1 MREPERVR
9 LSGHHPARHCPP
21 PNSRVMLV
29 VGMRFERHTAGAIAA
44 VLGLSTVVIL
54 LAMLQYQW
62 TGEISRGAEER
73 MREALA
79 ASVRRFREDFSREM
93 NRIAAAFQPDPA
105 APPAQIENSLLSR
118 YGDFVSSYPHYRL
131 LANLLVWRIDGRTP
145 RLLLMDRQSFR
156 FVEIAWPPRLE
167 RLREHL
173 NEQSWEL
180 SWISEREA
188 YRHPWTLHEPTP
200 ALVQALFRVSPGERA
215 PAAET
220 HHIGFLILELDRPRL
235 SGEFLPMLASRH
247 FGPPG
252 ETSFLIAVRAAG
264 NPAAV
269 LYESDPRQPV
279 SRNNPDA
286 EADLLDPR
294 QDRWDEPVGAALTP
308 SSKDTQWRLAVQH
321 RAGSL
326 AAAVGALRRRN
337 LAVSF
342 SLLSLLAA
350 SVALILVLARRT
362 QRLAALQMEFVAGVS
377 HELRSPLSVICA
389 AADNL
394 AEGVVTG
401 PERSRQYGDLIRTEG
416 RRLSRM
422 VEQALLFAAEQADRI
437 HFNLQPVQARQII
450 ESVLQNAE
458 PALRQASMKV
468 ETDLPATLPPVLA
481 DANALGQ
488 CLENLISNAVK
499 YAAGGGWLALRA
511 GITGKGPQ
519 RELAISVEDKG
530 PGLSHSDLAHIF
542 EPFYRSKSAREAQ
555 VKGAGLGLYLVRRMM
570 EGMGGRVTVW
580 SRPGR
585 GARFTL
591 HLPLAESEPK
601 ADSEGTA

>member
-1 MREPERVR
+1 
-9 LSGHHPARHCPP
+9 
-21 PNSRVMLV
+21 MLV
-29 VGMRFERHTAGAIAA
+29 VDMRLERHTAGAIAA

-54 LAMLQYQW
+54 LAVLQYQW

-73 MREALA
+73 MRDALA
-79 ASVRRFREDFSREM
+79 ASSRRFREDFAREM

-118 YGDFVSSYPHYRL
+118 YGDFVSSYPYYRL
-131 LANLLVWRIDGRTP
+131 LANLLIWRIDGRTP
-145 RLLLMDRQSFR
+145 RLLLMDRETFR

-167 RLREHL
+167 RLREYL
-173 NEQSWEL
+173 NEHSWEL

-200 ALVQALFRVSPGERA
+200 ALVQALFRVSPGERSSSA
-215 PAAET
+215 GT
-220 HHIGFLILELDRPRL
+220 YHFGFLILELDRPRL
-235 SGEFLPMLASRH
+235 SSEFFPMLASRH
-247 FGPPG
+247 FGPPE
-252 ETSFLIAVRAAG
+252 ETSFLASVRAAG
-264 NPAAV
+264 NPGEV
-269 LYESDPRQPV
+269 LYESSPRQPV
-279 SRNNPDA
+279 SRNKPDA

-294 QDRWDEPVGAALTP
+294 QDRWEEPVGGALTP

-394 AEGVVTG
+394 AEGIVSG
-401 PERSRQYGDLIRTEG
+401 PERSRQYGDLIRVEG

-437 HFNLQPVQARQII
+437 RFNLQPVHARQVI
-450 ESVLQNAE
+450 ESVLQNAA
-458 PALRQASMKV
+458 PALRQASMEV
-468 ETDLPATLPPVLA
+468 ERDLPAELPPVLA

-499 YAAGGGWLALRA
+499 YANSGGWLAVRA
-511 GITGKGPQ
+511 ALAGKGSQ
-519 RELAISVEDKG
+519 RELEISVEDKG
-530 PGLSHSDLAHIF
+530 PGLSHSDLTHIF
-542 EPFYRSKSAREAQ
+542 EPFYRSKSARESQ

-570 EGMGGRVTVW
+570 EGMGGRVTAW

-591 HLPLAESEPK
+591 HLPVAEPEQAPSTQT
-601 ADSEGTA
+601 TA